1 MRISSFFLVLTRPT
15 PLHLEHSF
23 SGILPLP
30 RHVLQ
35 TPMRV
40 NIPIAVLDVYL
51 ICPVPWH
58 VLQVTILY
66 PLATPCPE
74 HSSQVPN
81 ESYSTVLVVPKSFLF
96 IVNSKY
102 RFSPFE
108 SSSSRGWRK
117 PPKTSENIS
126 NKSSAPPV
134 RPCEPPKKSQKFP
147 P

>member
-1 MRISSFFLVLTRPT
+1 
-15 PLHLEHSF
+15 
-23 SGILPLP
+23 
-30 RHVLQ
+30 
-35 TPMRV
+35 MRV
-40 NIPIAVLDVYL
+40 NIPIAVLEVYL
-51 ICPVPWH
+51 ICPVPWQ
-58 VLQVTILY
+58 VLQVIILY

-74 HSSQVPN
+74 HSSHIPN

-108 SSSSRGWRK
+108 SSSFRQLAEGSRK

-134 RPCEPPKKSQKFP
+134 RPCEPPKKSQKLFP
-147 P
+147 CSPKS

>member
-1 MRISSFFLVLTRPT
+1 MRISSFFLVLILPT
-15 PLHLEHSF
+15 PLHLKHSF

-30 RHVLQ
+30 LQVLQ
-35 TPMRV
+35 IPMRV
-40 NIPIAVLDVYL
+40 NMPIPVLDVCL
-51 ICPVPWH
+51 TCPVPWQ

-66 PLATPCPE
+66 PLATPRPE
-74 HSSQVPN
+74 HSSQGPN
-81 ESYSTVLVVPKSFLF
+81 DSYSTVLVVPKSFLF
-96 IVNSKY
+96 MANSKY
-102 RFSPFE
+102 KFSPFE